1 MSTFDYYLIGAMF
14 AVLVANTLFQFKL
27 GFGQGSKGG
36 YTVGMYHAIAWIM
49 KHRSFDFKNNETGV
63 AMTPGDVVAYIIKSN
78 TYDKFRL
85 TDRAEIK
92 KIAEATLEIE
102 KD

>member
-1 MSTFDYYLIGAMF
+1 MSTFDYYLIGTMLV
-14 AVLVANTLFQFKL
+14 VLLVNTVFQFKL

-36 YTVGMYHAIAWIM
+36 YTVGMYHAIAWFM
-49 KHRSFDFKNNETGV
+49 KNRSFDFKNDTGT

-78 TYDKFRL
+78 TYEKFRL
-85 TDRAEIK
+85 TDKNEIK